1 MRSRPYAFP
10 LLIALLVPSGAR
22 VATAA
27 EQAATSAVPA
37 PAVPAPE
44 KGMKR
49 FIIIRNFPD
58 GAVEG
63 VDNAAAK
70 KQINTINAAHHVK
83 WVHSFVNAEKNKT
96 FCIYD
101 GPSAQAIRD
110 AAKANN
116 MPADEVVE
124 IPNLVRSH

>member
-1 MRSRPYAFP
+1 MRSRSYAFP
-10 LLIALLVPSGAR
+10 LLIALVVPAGAG
-22 VATAA
+22 VVQAA
-27 EQAATSAVPA
+27 EQAASAVPA
-37 PAVPAPE
+37 PAVPAPA

-70 KQINTINAAHHVK
+70 KQINTVNAAHDVK

-124 IPNLVRSH
+124 VPNLVRSH